1 MSTLKHEAFKIIEGM
16 QEDIMGQVITYL
28 RNFSEEK
35 KQSSKSLEGYQTLQ
49 SFAGIL
55 SADSSSSA
63 IPAITPTDFIQKFH
77 KDL

>member
-1 MSTLKHEAFKIIEGM
+1 MSTLKQEAFKIIEGM

-55 SADSSSSA
+55 PADFDDKKELDSAMEEKYGCSD
-63 IPAITPTDFIQKFH
+63 
-77 KDL
+77 